1 MPKTYYNFSA
11 PSALSFAVVHGGRRF
26 FVNFSAGT
34 GGISRYLTADKKLAD
49 KIMAHRW
56 YRQGLITLKIEQEA
70 EQAQTVSAASIE
82 TSGSVVIPAAKSAFN
97 LSSMKAQPAY
107 PADYLEEGVASTVQ
121 QAPAAGETAVQS
133 EDNKPNFSL
142 DEVSSFTEARQYMI
156 DVLGVT
162 TPIKSR
168 DDLLN
173 LCTQYGIEFPN
184 YPL

>member
-1 MPKTYYNFSA
+1 MSKTYYNFSA
-11 PSALSFAVVHGGRRF
+11 PSAVSFAVVHGGRRF
-26 FVNFSAGT
+26 FVNFSTCT
-34 GGISRYLTADKKLAD
+34 GGISRYLTDDKKLAD

-56 YRQGLITLKIEQEA
+56 FRQGLITLKVEEEGEQPPTVYSAPA
-70 EQAQTVSAASIE
+70 ET
-82 TSGSVVIPAAKSAFN
+82 TSHVVIPAATSSFS
-97 LSSMKAQPAY
+97 LSSMHAQPSY
-107 PADYLEEGVASTVQ
+107 PSEYLDGEASTVQ

>member
-1 MPKTYYNFSA
+1 MSKTYYNFSA

-26 FVNFSAGT
+26 FVNFSTCT
-34 GGISRYLTADKKLAD
+34 GGVSRYLTDDKKLAD

-56 YRQGLITLKIEQEA
+56 YRQGLITLKVEKEGEQPPTVYSAPA
-70 EQAQTVSAASIE
+70 ET
-82 TSGSVVIPAAKSAFN
+82 TSHVVIPAATSSFS
-97 LSSMKAQPAY
+97 LSSMHAQPSY
-107 PADYLEEGVASTVQ
+107 PSEYLDGKASTVQ
-121 QAPAAGETAVQS
+121 QATAVRETDAHP
-133 EDNKPNFSL
+133 EDKPNYSI

-162 TPIKSR
+162 TPVKSR
-168 DDLLN
+168 EDLLN

>member
-1 MPKTYYNFSA
+1 MSKTYYNFSA

-26 FVNFSAGT
+26 FVNFSTCT
-34 GGISRYLTADKKLAD
+34 GGVSRYLTDDKKLAD
-49 KIMAHRW
+49 KIIAHRW
-56 YRQGLITLKIEQEA
+56 YRQGLITLKVEEEGEQPPTVYSAPA
-70 EQAQTVSAASIE
+70 ET
-82 TSGSVVIPAAKSAFN
+82 TSHVVIPAAKSGFT
-97 LSSMKAQPAY
+97 LSSLKAQASY
-107 PADYLEEGVASTVQ
+107 PSGYLEEGEASTVQ
-121 QAPAAGETAVQS
+121 QVQAVGETDAHP
-133 EDNKPNFSL
+133 EDKPNYSI

-168 DDLLN
+168 EDLLN